1 MAQRARPDADVAN
14 DGWAPVPLYERVD
27 EPAPDDASFVASP
40 HLPPARSFAVR
51 LARRAAPI
59 AGPPR
64 PGTAVPAHRL
74 TVRMRGTCGADAVV
88 TLFDHVRGEDRF
100 VAARSFA
107 LTDRYADYELALTR
121 REAARIE
128 DYAAL
133 KVVVT
138 AFEGSSSHSCSSSST
153 ASSAAGSPAATS
165 ASGSASIS
173 VSSQSDLI
181 GSGSSGRSD
190 HVSSSSGLDPS
201 NWSSSRST
209 QDVPRIYS
217 PCCPNGIP
225 SVLYLTITD
234 APGNVLNGRTA
245 PLIYG
250 AYDNPTDWTADFGVT
265 SPDCAAEMNSYRT
278 IFGCLLLPEPTWFFE
293 TAPGRCGLG
302 GGTILVQSCDPF
314 FMTGTGGINQGFSSP
329 SCTWTITE

>member
-1 MAQRARPDADVAN
+1 VSQRARPDADIAN

-64 PGTAVPAHRL
+64 PGTAIPAHRL

-100 VAARSFA
+100 VAARAFT
-107 LTDRYADYELALTR
+107 LTDGYADYELALIR

-138 AFEGSSSHSCSSSST
+138 AFEGSSSRSCSSSSSVSSSGNT
-153 ASSAAGSPAATS
+153 ASGPSSSGS
-165 ASGSASIS
+165 ASGSGGPS
-173 VSSQSDLI
+173 VSGPSDNPSESGRELSN
-181 GSGSSGRSD
+181 GSGSD
-190 HVSSSSGLDPS
+190 
-201 NWSSSRST
+201 SSRST
-209 QDVPRIYS
+209 SGSGGARYPTCGSCFGTERPVNSYPAFLT
-217 PCCPNGIP
+217 
-225 SVLYLTITD
+225 VTYLD
-234 APGNVLNGRTA
+234 HESASATA
-245 PLIYG
+245 PH
-250 AYDNPTDWTADFGVT
+250 A
-265 SPDCAAEMNSYRT
+265 
-278 IFGCLLLPEPTWFFE
+278 
-293 TAPGRCGLG
+293 
-302 GGTILVQSCDPF
+302 
-314 FMTGTGGINQGFSSP
+314 GTG
-329 SCTWTITE
+329 E